1 MHSIKRHCYYDVM
14 PLHVHADR
22 TIDRKSDMPGR
33 QIIHLV
39 YSL

>member
-1 MHSIKRHCYYDVM
+1 MHSIKRHCYYDVT
-14 PLHVHADR
+14 PLHAHADR
-22 TIDRKSDMPGR
+22 TIDRR